1 MVEDL
6 GNDNLKKFDL
16 AGALD
21 IDLNDEQRKKYVA
34 LKILQER
41 KMKALMYNKLLF
53 KLFTIIIY
61 YYYLLLRSLLDS

>member
-6 GNDNLKKFDL
+6 DNDNLKKFDL